1 MTTIAAAPATPR
13 GRDRRTHPWPWRPIA
28 RVTWLEHRSALISFL
43 VVFVVLAVA
52 IVVERHSVEALYAIY
67 VNGGCVA
74 HPLNNSACVVEDAVS
89 TNAFAVL
96 SVALRVL
103 PLLAGVFVGAPL
115 IASEIESGTFRFTW
129 TQGVG
134 RMRFVVSTV
143 VLLVVFLVA
152 SACLLG
158 LLYAGWYAHP
168 FEVVSSGAQSQW
180 QSGLFTTTWWMLA
193 SWMLLALL
201 LGTFLGAVIKRTV
214 AAMAATV
221 VVVGGLL
228 VAASL
233 LLPRML
239 AIGARASSRFS
250 IAGLNIGTFNMQA
263 QPGNGPMGS
272 WLVRGWFTGPG
283 GRVLG
288 SEEANKVLDRVL
300 AVGNDRSR
308 AEMHWLSFHHY
319 RYWVSYQPAS
329 RFWIFQGIE
338 GVVVLVLAVLCGLA
352 TVRCIRGRARA

>member
-1 MTTIAAAPATPR
+1 VTTIAAAPATPR
-13 GRDRRTHPWPWRPIA
+13 GQDRRAHPWPWRPIA
-28 RVTWLEHRSALISFL
+28 RVTWLERRSALISFL

-193 SWMLLALL
+193 SWMLFALL

-214 AAMAATV
+214 VAMAATV

-283 GRVLG
+283 GRALG

-300 AVGNDRSR
+300 AVPGNDKSLTT
-308 AEMHWLSFHHY
+308 MHWLSLHHY
-319 RYWVSYQPAS
+319 TYWVSYQPAS
-329 RFWIFQGIE
+329 RFWVFQGIE
-338 GVVVLVLAVLCGLA
+338 GVVVLVLAALLGLA
-352 TVRCIRGRARA
+352 TLWVVRHRA

>member
-1 MTTIAAAPATPR
+1 
-13 GRDRRTHPWPWRPIA
+13 
-28 RVTWLEHRSALISFL
+28 
-43 VVFVVLAVA
+43 VVFVLLAVA
-52 IVVERHSVEALYAIY
+52 IVVERHNVEALYVIY

-74 HPLNNSACVVEDAVS
+74 HPFSNSACVVGDALS
-89 TNAFAVL
+89 TNAFGVL
-96 SVALRVL
+96 SVALRVV

-143 VLLVVFLVA
+143 VLLVVLLVA
-152 SACLLG
+152 SACVLG

-193 SWMLLALL
+193 SWMLLALM

-250 IAGLNIGTFNMQA
+250 IAGLNIGTFNTQA

-300 AVGNDRSR
+300 AALGNDKSR
-308 AEMHWLSFHHY
+308 AEMHWLSFHHFT
-319 RYWVSYQPAS
+319 YWVSYQPAS
-329 RFWIFQGIE
+329 RFWVFQGIE
-338 GVVVLVLAVLCGLA
+338 GMVVFVLAVLCGLA
-352 TVRCIRGRARA
+352 TVGCIRGRRA